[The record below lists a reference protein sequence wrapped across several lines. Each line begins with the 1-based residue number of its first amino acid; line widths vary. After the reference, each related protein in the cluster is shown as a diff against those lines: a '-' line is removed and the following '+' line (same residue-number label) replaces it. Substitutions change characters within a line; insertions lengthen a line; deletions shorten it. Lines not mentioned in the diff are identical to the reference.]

1 MSLPGEAEGLTRDD
15 VLDNITITW
24 LTNTALSGAR
34 LYWENKARFF
44 SVKGVS
50 VPIAVSVFPDE
61 IDLCPRSWA
70 ERAYPKLIHYNKL
83 DKGGHFAAW
92 EQPKLFSE
100 EVRAGFRSLRSRTA
114 SAVQEEIMKLAGKK
128 ALITGGNSGIGLATA
143 RLFISEGAE
152 VAITGRDQ
160 KTLDEAVAELGSK
173 AHGYR
178 ADVTVAEDRKK
189 LFAGLAKDF
198 GKLDIVFANAG
209 ISGRTPTGT
218 TDEAI
223 FEKVVHT
230 NLNGAFFTVNSAAPL
245 MNDNGSI
252 IFNGSVQSY
261 LGQPGLAAYAAT
273 KGGLVSMARS
283 IAADLA
289 PRKIRVNVVAPG
301 ATKTP
306 IWKRGPRA
314 NATAEESAKVSDFF
328 SSTVPLARWGEPEEL
343 AKAVL
348 FLASDDS
355 SYINAVELMVD
366 GGLTGAPFGA
376 AILRA

>member
-1 MSLPGEAEGLTRDD
+1 
-15 VLDNITITW
+15 
-24 LTNTALSGAR
+24 
-34 LYWENKARFF
+34 
-44 SVKGVS
+44 
-50 VPIAVSVFPDE
+50 
-61 IDLCPRSWA
+61 
-70 ERAYPKLIHYNKL
+70 
-83 DKGGHFAAW
+83 
-92 EQPKLFSE
+92 
-100 EVRAGFRSLRSRTA
+100 
-114 SAVQEEIMKLAGKK
+114 MKLAGKR
-128 ALITGGNSGIGLATA
+128 ALIIRGNSGIGLATA

-152 VAITGRDQ
+152 VAISGRDQ
-160 KTLDEAVAELGSK
+160 QTLDEAVAELGSK

-178 ADVTVAEDRKK
+178 ADVTVAEDRKR
-189 LFAGLAKDF
+189 LFAELVKDF

-223 FEKVVHT
+223 FEKIVQHQPQRCF
-230 NLNGAFFTVNSAAPL
+230 LTVNSAAPL

-252 IFNGSVQSY
+252 ILDGSVHNY
-261 LGQPGLAAYAAT
+261 LGQPVLAAYAAT

-283 IAADLA
+283 TAADLA

-306 IWKRGPRA
+306 IWKRGVRA
-314 NATAEESAKVSDFF
+314 NATAEESAKVSDLF
-328 SSTVPLARWGEPEEL
+328 SSTVPLARWGEPEDL

-355 SYINAVELMVD
+355 SYVNAVELMVD

-376 AILRA
+376 PILRG

>member
-1 MSLPGEAEGLTRDD
+1 MAG
-15 VLDNITITW
+15 
-24 LTNTALSGAR
+24 
-34 LYWENKARFF
+34 
-44 SVKGVS
+44 
-50 VPIAVSVFPDE
+50 
-61 IDLCPRSWA
+61 
-70 ERAYPKLIHYNKL
+70 HQ
-83 DKGGHFAAW
+83 GGI
-92 EQPKLFSE
+92 
-100 EVRAGFRSLRSRTA
+100 V
-114 SAVQEEIMKLAGKK
+114 KLAGKK

-160 KTLDEAVAELGSK
+160 QTLDEAVAELGSK

-189 LFAGLAKDF
+189 LFAELAKDF

-230 NLNGAFFTVNSAAPL
+230 NLTGAFFTVNSAAPL

-252 IFNGSVQSY
+252 IFSGSVHNY

-301 ATKTP
+301 ATKPP
-306 IWKRGPRA
+306 IWKRGVRA
-314 NATAEESAKVSDFF
+314 HATEEDPQNFPI
-328 SSTVPLARWGEPEEL
+328 SSLP
-343 AKAVL
+343 
-348 FLASDDS
+348 
-355 SYINAVELMVD
+355 
-366 GGLTGAPFGA
+366 
-376 AILRA
+376 

>member
-1 MSLPGEAEGLTRDD
+1 MTVVVVNGP
-15 VLDNITITW
+15 
-24 LTNTALSGAR
+24 
-34 LYWENKARFF
+34 
-44 SVKGVS
+44 
-50 VPIAVSVFPDE
+50 
-61 IDLCPRSWA
+61 
-70 ERAYPKLIHYNKL
+70 
-83 DKGGHFAAW
+83 
-92 EQPKLFSE
+92 
-100 EVRAGFRSLRSRTA
+100 
-114 SAVQEEIMKLAGKK
+114 AVQEEFMKLAGKK

-143 RLFISEGAE
+143 RLFVAEGAE

-160 KTLDEAVAELGSK
+160 KTLGQAVDELGPN
-173 AHGYR
+173 ARGYR
-178 ADVTVAEDRKK
+178 ADVTVADDRKR
-189 LFAGLAKDF
+189 LFADIDKEF

-209 ISGRTPTGT
+209 IGGSTPTGA
-218 TDEAI
+218 TDEAV
-223 FEKVVHT
+223 FENVIHT

-245 MNDNGSI
+245 LNDNASI

-261 LGQPGLAAYAAT
+261 LGQPGVAAYAAT

-314 NATAEESAKVSDFF
+314 GATQEESAKLSDFF
-328 SSTVPLARWGEPEEL
+328 SSTVPLGRWGEAEDL

-355 SYINAVELMVD
+355 SYINAVELIVD

>member
-1 MSLPGEAEGLTRDD
+1 M
-15 VLDNITITW
+15 
-24 LTNTALSGAR
+24 
-34 LYWENKARFF
+34 K
-44 SVKGVS
+44 
-50 VPIAVSVFPDE
+50 
-61 IDLCPRSWA
+61 RSPSW
-70 ERAYPKLIHYNKL
+70 
-83 DKGGHFAAW
+83 
-92 EQPKLFSE
+92 
-100 EVRAGFRSLRSRTA
+100 
-114 SAVQEEIMKLAGKK
+114 
-128 ALITGGNSGIGLATA
+128 
-143 RLFISEGAE
+143 
-152 VAITGRDQ
+152 
-160 KTLDEAVAELGSK
+160 GSK

-189 LFAGLAKDF
+189 LFAELAKDF

-252 IFNGSVQSY
+252 IFNGSVHTY
-261 LGQPGLAAYAAT
+261 LGQPGVAAYAAT

-283 IAADLA
+283 IAADL
-289 PRKIRVNVVAPG
+289 RKIRVNVVAPG

-306 IWKRGPRA
+306 IWKRGAPA

-328 SSTVPLARWGEPEEL
+328 SSTVPLARWGEPEDV

-376 AILRA
+376 PILRG